1 MNKEVLEK
9 ANNLI
14 LDIELL
20 SIILHER
27 ETDPGYV
34 IVNAWR
40 HKRNFSDRFENDLYE
55 WMEKKKEEYEKEF
68 EQLKWNWCVEICR
81 TKIALW

>member
-1 MNKEVLEK
+1 MFTGEDFADYSSSQIGLIGRMIMNKEVLEK

-34 IVNAWR
+34 IVNA
-40 HKRNFSDRFENDLYE
+40 
-55 WMEKKKEEYEKEF
+55 
-68 EQLKWNWCVEICR
+68 
-81 TKIALW
+81 

>member
-1 MNKEVLEK
+1 MFTGEDFADYSSSQIGLIGRMIMNKEVLEK

-27 ETDPGYV
+27 ETDPGFV
-34 IVNAWR
+34 IVNA
-40 HKRNFSDRFENDLYE
+40 
-55 WMEKKKEEYEKEF
+55 
-68 EQLKWNWCVEICR
+68 
-81 TKIALW
+81 

>member
-34 IVNAWR
+34 IVNA
-40 HKRNFSDRFENDLYE
+40 
-55 WMEKKKEEYEKEF
+55 
-68 EQLKWNWCVEICR
+68 
-81 TKIALW
+81 

>member
-1 MNKEVLEK
+1 MFTGEDFADYSSSQIGLIGRMIMNKEVLEK

-20 SIILHER
+20 SIILYER

-34 IVNAWR
+34 IVNA
-40 HKRNFSDRFENDLYE
+40 
-55 WMEKKKEEYEKEF
+55 
-68 EQLKWNWCVEICR
+68 
-81 TKIALW
+81 

>member
-1 MNKEVLEK
+1 MFTGEDFADYSSSQIGLIGRMIMNKDVLEK

-20 SIILHER
+20 SIILHDR

-34 IVNAWR
+34 IVNA
-40 HKRNFSDRFENDLYE
+40 
-55 WMEKKKEEYEKEF
+55 
-68 EQLKWNWCVEICR
+68 
-81 TKIALW
+81 